1 MSKHMSLAQFLK
13 MLAVTGAIVAMISP
27 MSPAQETSSIQ
38 LSKPDFASGGSLMQA
53 LSKRSSAREFSPEP
67 LPVGTLSNLLWAG
80 YGINRANGMRTAPS
94 AMNFQDIDI
103 YVILPGG
110 LYLYDAKTSQLKLIA
125 AEDLRALAGVQE
137 YVKAAPVNLI
147 YVSDYGKIKS
157 GEAEDKLL
165 LAAVE
170 TGAIVENVYLYC
182 ASEGLAAVVRASI
195 NRPALAKA
203 MQLKPDQKII
213 LGQTVGYPKKK

>member
-13 MLAVTGAIVAMISP
+13 ILAVTGAIVAMMSP
-27 MSPAQETSSIQ
+27 MSPAQETRSIQ
-38 LSKPDFASGGSLMQA
+38 LSKPDLASGGSLMQA

-80 YGINRANGMRTAPS
+80 YGINRGNGMRTAPS

-110 LYLYDAKTSQLKLIA
+110 LYLYDAKMSQLKLIA

-137 YVKAAPVNLI
+137 YVKTAPANLI

>member
-13 MLAVTGAIVAMISP
+13 ILAVTGAIVAMMSP

-38 LSKPDFASGGSLMQA
+38 LSKPDLASGGSLMQA

>member
-13 MLAVTGAIVAMISP
+13 ILAVTGAIVAMMSP

-38 LSKPDFASGGSLMQA
+38 LSKPDLASGGSLMQA

-137 YVKAAPVNLI
+137 YVKTAPVNLI